1 MFDSLFSSAQRAIR
15 AGKADI
21 RLHVLSVFS
30 LAVAFVCLAS
40 ALLIVVNLQA
50 VQNRWSRAGHV
61 SIYLRDGASDDEV
74 LSLQS
79 ALDQTP
85 GVVDARFVSPA
96 EARKQ
101 FLGDGVEGSL
111 ASLPIEAFPA
121 SIELKLADDLAPEA
135 QAGMVSKLLAL
146 PQVDSVETYER
157 WTDRLAS
164 LVSGGVAASGV
175 LAIVVF
181 GAVVAVVASTMRL
194 AMQRRQIEIEVL
206 KLVGATDQFVRRP
219 FILEGAMQGALG
231 SLGAIAL
238 LGLLFLM
245 VRDRFD
251 ASLAALLGIKPVF
264 LPLPVVLGMVGIGAI
279 LGALASFAGVRK
291 LSAV

>member
-1 MFDSLFSSAQRAIR
+1 EPPMFDSFISAAQRAIR
-15 AGKADI
+15 AGRNDI

-121 SIELKLADDLAPEA
+121 SI
-135 QAGMVSKLLAL
+135 
-146 PQVDSVETYER
+146 
-157 WTDRLAS
+157 
-164 LVSGGVAASGV
+164 
-175 LAIVVF
+175 
-181 GAVVAVVASTMRL
+181 
-194 AMQRRQIEIEVL
+194 
-206 KLVGATDQFVRRP
+206 
-219 FILEGAMQGALG
+219 
-231 SLGAIAL
+231 
-238 LGLLFLM
+238 
-245 VRDRFD
+245 
-251 ASLAALLGIKPVF
+251 
-264 LPLPVVLGMVGIGAI
+264 
-279 LGALASFAGVRK
+279 
-291 LSAV
+291 

>member
-50 VQNRWSRAGHV
+50 IQTRWSRAGHA
-61 SIYLRDGASDDEV
+61 SIYLRDGASEDDV
-74 LSLQS
+74 LSLQR
-79 ALDQTP
+79 ALEQTP
-85 GVVDARFVSPA
+85 GVLDTRYVSPSD
-96 EARKQ
+96 ARKQ

-121 SIELKLADDLAPEA
+121 SIELKLAVDITPDA
-135 QAGMVSKLLAL
+135 QAAIVTKLLAL

-157 WTDRLAS
+157 WTERLAN

-181 GAVVAVVASTMRL
+181 AAVVAVVASTMRL
-194 AMQRRQIEIEVL
+194 AMQRRRIEIEVL

-238 LGLLFLM
+238 LGVLFLM

-251 ASLAALLGIKPVF
+251 ASLAAMLGIKPVF
-264 LPLPVVLGMVGIGAI
+264 LPLPVVLGMVGVGAI